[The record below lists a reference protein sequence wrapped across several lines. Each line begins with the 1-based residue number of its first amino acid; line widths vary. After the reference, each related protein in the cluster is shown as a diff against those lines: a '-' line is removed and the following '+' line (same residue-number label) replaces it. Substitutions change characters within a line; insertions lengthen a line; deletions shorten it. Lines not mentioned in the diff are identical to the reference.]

1 MLGETVFCYI
11 SENLLVKIFQIIV
24 PRPAVGVVIG
34 KNGDMIKRIQQD
46 SGARVQFIQGKE
58 DIPGDKLCQI
68 TGTMDQVQKAA
79 ALIRDLIQ
87 SVMVLLL

>member
-1 MLGETVFCYI
+1 MY
-11 SENLLVKIFQIIV
+11 KQFQIIV

-68 TGTMDQVQKAA
+68 TGTMDQVQKAS

-87 SVMVLLL
+87 SVMVLFFLILVDFKYAVN

>member
-1 MLGETVFCYI
+1 
-11 SENLLVKIFQIIV
+11 
-24 PRPAVGVVIG
+24 
-34 KNGDMIKRIQQD
+34 MIKRIQQD

-68 TGTMDQVQKAA
+68 TGTMDQVQKAS

-87 SVMVLLL
+87 SVMV